1 MKLQLRQAA
10 IYLVAMALGA
20 SAGLSSAQ
28 TRAAPRSAAAPAS
41 VHGLIVQLRDAPSH
55 AMLAREQA
63 LASGNTT
70 AARETARWQRLVA
83 DWRAD
88 GTVLRELPAWAAES
102 PRRDPVGASA
112 QVLRFA
118 RPLTPEQ
125 AARVAARL
133 AARPDV
139 AWVEPNLREQRQQA
153 VSNPPND
160 PYFPGLQRQWWLQ
173 QVQGSDLSPIDGRL
187 RGVPGFL
194 PTWLN
199 RNAGSAAAVVAVLDS
214 GITCHPDL
222 GNVAAGCVGGVIL
235 PGYDFVADWDP
246 VKGVGYA
253 NDGDGRDS
261 DPRDPGDWVG
271 AGDKT
276 ADPVRYSSCEV
287 ENSSWHGTVI
297 AAMVAA
303 RTDNGIGVAA
313 MNWQGRVVPVRVSGK
328 CGADVSDIVDGMRW
342 AAGLPTC
349 KRSNGTGGCVE
360 FAPVNANPARI
371 INISFGGDAACGT
384 AYQQAVNDVGAA
396 VFPGG
401 AVGAVVVAAAGNH
414 WGAPSRPANCTGVI
428 GVGALNRDGF
438 KTNYSNFG
446 AALTVSTVGGDDND
460 GAWGPRLADSGLLT
474 LGNPGTTTPANCAQF
489 GVNCYFS
496 HFGTSFSAPIVAG
509 AVSLMLSQ
517 NPALTVA
524 QIEQGLRLSARPH
537 VTSNIAGF
545 GQCSD
550 SNPGRCLCTPHTC
563 GAGILDAEQALI
575 YAQAPTGYV
584 RPTWPLVSLDNIPEL
599 QAAVAGGPDRP
610 SNTPTT
616 PAPTPSGGG
625 GGAFSLLW
633 LMGLGLA
640 TLWLS
645 RPLSA
650 GSLRQAGRKARSPQ
664 PSATPLSARSC
675 SASAGVARS
684 ARSRIS
690 PAAGLSCVTRAVRT
704 PRWLSTARAVSA
716 AARLA

>member
-1 MKLQLRQAA
+1 MSLKLRHVA
-10 IYLVAMALGA
+10 IYLVGIALGA
-20 SAGLSSAQ
+20 GTGLSSAQ
-28 TRAAPRSAAAPAS
+28 ARVAPRSAAAPAS

-55 AMLAREQA
+55 AVLAREQA
-63 LASGNTT
+63 QASGNAA

-88 GTVLRELPAWAAES
+88 AMVLRELPAWAAES

-118 RPLTPEQ
+118 RPLTAAQ
-125 AARVAARL
+125 AARVAERL

-139 AWVEPNLREQRQQA
+139 AWVEPNLRERRQQA
-153 VSNPPND
+153 VPNPPGD
-160 PYFPGLQRQWWLQ
+160 PYFPGPSGQWWLQ
-173 QVQGSDLSPIDGRL
+173 QVQGSNLSPIERRL

-194 PTWLN
+194 PAWLN
-199 RNAGSAAAVVAVLDS
+199 RNAGSATAVVAVLDS

-222 GNVAAGCVGGVIL
+222 GNLTSNCIGGAIL

-246 VKGVGYA
+246 ATGVGFA
-253 NDGDGRDS
+253 NDGDGRDN
-261 DPRDPGDWVG
+261 DARDPGDWVS

-276 ADPVRYSSCEV
+276 ADPARYSSCEI
-287 ENSSWHGTVI
+287 EDSSWHGTVI

-303 RTDNGIGVAA
+303 RTDNGVGVAA
-313 MNWQGRVVPVRVSGK
+313 VNWQGRVLPVRVSGK

-349 KRSNGTGGCVE
+349 KRSNGSGGCIE

-371 INISFGGDAACGT
+371 INISFGGSAACGA

-414 WGAPSRPANCTGVI
+414 WGAPSRPANCAGVI

-438 KTNYSNFG
+438 KTTYSNFG
-446 AALTVSTVGGDDND
+446 AALTVSTVGGDDD
-460 GAWGPRLADSGLLT
+460 DSQGPDPGAWGPRLADSGLLS
-474 LGNPGTTTPANCAQF
+474 LGNPGTTTPANCAQV
-489 GVNCYFS
+489 GVNCYYS
-496 HFGTSFSAPIVAG
+496 HFGTSFSAPVVAG

-537 VTSNIAGF
+537 VTSNIPGF

-550 SNPGRCLCTPHTC
+550 SNPGRCLCTTGTC

-575 YAQAPTGYV
+575 YAQSPAGYV
-584 RPTWPLVSLDNIPEL
+584 RPTWPLVSLDDIPEL
-599 QAAVAGGPDRP
+599 LAAVASGPDRP
-610 SNTPTT
+610 SNTPPVPVPV
-616 PAPTPSGGG
+616 PASGG
-625 GGAFSLLW
+625 GGAFGPVWLLA
-633 LMGLGLA
+633 LGLA
-640 TLWLS
+640 TLLLRS
-645 RPLSA
+645 PLSA
-650 GSLRQAGRKARSPQ
+650 GPRRRASRMARNPRQE
-664 PSATPLSARSC
+664 
-675 SASAGVARS
+675 
-684 ARSRIS
+684 
-690 PAAGLSCVTRAVRT
+690 
-704 PRWLSTARAVSA
+704 PRR
-716 AARLA
+716 